1 MRTHLQHQTQEE
13 VEVICTFFFRE
24 IIFHENF
31 RVNATIK
38 VEDSLCQKILRKC
51 LNLFPCD
58 EVLGETFYRVRHKC
72 QARNNIFF
80 QSNPVKKGF

>member
-38 VEDSLCQKILRKC
+38 VEDSLCQRILRKC
-51 LNLFPCD
+51 LNLFRCD
-58 EVLGETFYRVRHKC
+58 EVLGETMSSKKQYLFSIKPCIKC
-72 QARNNIFF
+72 F
-80 QSNPVKKGF
+80 

>member
-1 MRTHLQHQTQEE
+1 MICRKCYARLHPRATNCRKKKFGHLQHQTQEE

-51 LNLFPCD
+51 LNLF
-58 EVLGETFYRVRHKC
+58 LGD
-72 QARNNIFF
+72 
-80 QSNPVKKGF
+80 

>member
-38 VEDSLCQKILRKC
+38 VEDSLCQKILRAHSAVYFTC
-51 LNLFPCD
+51 FLHDTIALAPYLD
-58 EVLGETFYRVRHKC
+58 
-72 QARNNIFF
+72 
-80 QSNPVKKGF
+80 